1 MASPVSIGDLM
12 MLSSLAW
19 KIGSAFTSGRA
30 GAPAEFQE
38 VESELGSLKT
48 SLGVLLDTLNGD
60 HSILSRAD
68 KRTNEGLGTILASCS
83 MVGVH
88 IFSPV
93 SVANANTHIR
103 R

>member
-19 KIGSAFTSGRA
+19 RIGSAFTSGRA

-38 VESELGSLKT
+38 VENELISLKT
-48 SLGVLLDTLNGD
+48 ALGVLLDTLNGD
-60 HSILSRAD
+60 HSILSPAD
-68 KRTNEGLGTILASCS
+68 RRTNEGLGTILASCS
-83 MVGVH
+83 MVGVS
-88 IFSPV
+88 ILSPV
-93 SVANANTHIR
+93 SIENSHTLSR

>member
-1 MASPVSIGDLM
+1 

-30 GAPAEFQE
+30 GAPAELQE
-38 VESELGSLKT
+38 VENELRSLKI
-48 SLGVLLDTLNGD
+48 SLGVLQDTLNGD

-68 KRTNEGLGTILASCS
+68 RRTNEGLGTILASCS
-83 MVGVH
+83 QVGVH
-88 IFSPV
+88 TLSAL
-93 SVANANTHIR
+93 SAGSANTYIR

>member
-38 VESELGSLKT
+38 VENELQSLKT
-48 SLGVLLDTLNGD
+48 SLGVLLDTLSGD
-60 HSILSRAD
+60 HSIFSRAD
-68 KRTNEGLGTILASCS
+68 RRTNDGLGTILASCS
-83 MVGVH
+83 TVGLH
-88 IFSPV
+88 ILSPCISRKV
-93 SVANANTHIR
+93 
-103 R
+103 